1 MSKPSHAWAPVNVD
15 ARIGAQVYERER
27 LLNAVTR
34 PAGRYPFITISRQWG
49 CEAWLHAQHL
59 IEMLNERCRPSL
71 PWLAYNREVLDR
83 VASELHL
90 SRAIVESLDGRR
102 RDAMT
107 ELFDAILNR
116 KVDESLM
123 FRKLAE
129 VVRSLAVHGNTILVG
144 RGAFLITQD
153 LKMGLH
159 VRLEA
164 PLDWRI
170 RKIAGEQNLSLKEA
184 EKFVAERQ
192 KEREQFLKSFFLQD
206 PQHPYHHDIVVDTS
220 RFNLAQT
227 CEIIFAALS
236 VKFGENLVGD

>member
-1 MSKPSHAWAPVNVD
+1 MSTSSHPWANKTVD
-15 ARIGAQVYERER
+15 ARIGAQVHEHER
-27 LLNAVTR
+27 LLSSLPR
-34 PAGRYPFITISRQWG
+34 HIGRYPFITISRQWG
-49 CEAWLHAQHL
+49 CEAWVHAQHL
-59 IEMLNERCRPSL
+59 VEILNERCRPQF
-71 PWLAYNREVLDR
+71 PWAAYNREVLDR

-90 SRAIVESLDGRR
+90 SRKIVDSLDGRR

-107 ELFDAILNR
+107 ELFDSILNR

-129 VVRSLAVHGNTILVG
+129 VVRSLALHGNTILVG
-144 RGAFLITQD
+144 RGSYLLTQD

-159 VRLEA
+159 VRMEA
-164 PLDWRI
+164 SPDWRV
-170 RKIAGEQNLSLKEA
+170 RKVAAEQNLPVAEA
-184 EKFVAERQ
+184 EKFVHERQ
-192 KEREQFLKSFFLQD
+192 KERDQFLKSFFIQD
-206 PQHPYHHDIVVDTS
+206 RDNPFHHDLIIDTS

>member
-1 MSKPSHAWAPVNVD
+1 MSKPSHAWATTNVD
-15 ARIGAQVYERER
+15 ARIGAHVHDRER
-27 LLNAVTR
+27 LLTSVAR
-34 PAGRYPFITISRQWG
+34 PIEHYPFITISRQWG

-59 IEMLNERCRPSL
+59 VELLNERCRPQL
-71 PWLAYNREVLDR
+71 PWAAYNREVIDR

-90 SRAIVESLDGRR
+90 SRKIVESLDGRR

-107 ELFDAILNR
+107 ELFDSILNR

-129 VVRSLAVHGNTILVG
+129 VVRSLAVHGNTVLVG
-144 RGAFLITQD
+144 RGAYLLTQD

-164 PLDWRI
+164 SLDWRAH
-170 RKIAGEQNLSLKEA
+170 KIAGEQGLTVTEA
-184 EKFVAERQ
+184 EKFIQQRE
-192 KEREQFLKSFFLQD
+192 KEREQFLRSFFVLNAAK
-206 PQHPYHHDIVVDTS
+206 PFHHDIVIDIT

-227 CEIIFAALS
+227 SEIIFTALS
-236 VKFGENLVGD
+236 VKFGETLVGD